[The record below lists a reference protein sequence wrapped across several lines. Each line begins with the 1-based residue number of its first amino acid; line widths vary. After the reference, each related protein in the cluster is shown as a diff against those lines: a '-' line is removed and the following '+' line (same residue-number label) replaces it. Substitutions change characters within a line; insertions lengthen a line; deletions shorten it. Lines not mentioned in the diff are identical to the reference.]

1 MSWQPGQP
9 VATKQDHKEWNQWR
23 RESKREAQRRR
34 RARNPRIDYYP
45 SPEADALIRSMAGRF
60 AGRDFS
66 SILNHIVR
74 EWAEQYARAREAQAE
89 RCHRNK
95 QRSFSGG

>member
-1 MSWQPGQP
+1 MSWQPGRP
-9 VATKQDHKEWNQWR
+9 IATERDHTEWEAWR
-23 RESKREAQRRR
+23 RKSKREAQRRR

-45 SPEADALIRSMAGRF
+45 SPEADALIRSMAGRI

-66 SILNHIVR
+66 SIINRIVS
-74 EWAEQYARAREAQAE
+74 EWVE

-95 QRSFSGG
+95 QRSFNGG

>member
-9 VATKQDHKEWNQWR
+9 VATEQDNKEWNQWR

-34 RARNPRIDYYP
+34 RSRNPRIDYYP

-66 SILNHIVR
+66 SIINRIVS
-74 EWAEQYARAREAQAE
+74 EWAEQYARARGA
-89 RCHRNK
+89 
-95 QRSFSGG
+95 GGALPPE